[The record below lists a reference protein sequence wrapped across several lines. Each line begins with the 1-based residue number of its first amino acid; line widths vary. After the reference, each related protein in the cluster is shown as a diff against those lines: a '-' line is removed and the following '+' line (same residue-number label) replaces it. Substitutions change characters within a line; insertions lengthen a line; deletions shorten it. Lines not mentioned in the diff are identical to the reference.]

1 MTFKP
6 ELETINGIF
15 DKLLIF
21 ERERPLDH
29 VERLDAV
36 PYIVSYLKQNS
47 TVDTTAT
54 IKELHQRIDMLAD
67 HIALLTTQLNSL
79 SQRR

>member
-1 MTFKP
+1 MSFKP
-6 ELETINGIF
+6 ELETIHGIF
-15 DKLLIF
+15 DKLLIY
-21 ERERPLDH
+21 EKEKPLEH
-29 VERLDAV
+29 VDRLDVV
-36 PYIVSYLKQNS
+36 PYIVAYLKQTTDS
-47 TVDTTAT
+47 TAT

>member
-1 MTFKP
+1 MSFKP
-6 ELETINGIF
+6 TLETIHGVF

-21 ERERPLDH
+21 EREKPLEH
-29 VERLDAV
+29 VERIDTV
-36 PYIVSYLKQNS
+36 PYIVAYLKQNS